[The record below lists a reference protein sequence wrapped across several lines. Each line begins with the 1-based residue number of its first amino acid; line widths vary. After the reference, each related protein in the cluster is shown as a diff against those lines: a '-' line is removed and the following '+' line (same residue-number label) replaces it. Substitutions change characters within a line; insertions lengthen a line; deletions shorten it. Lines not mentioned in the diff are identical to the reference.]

1 MENSLSLY
9 KIFCPIWRNFLI
21 ANKGCQIDLSQVDLN
36 FDSFNYFDRNLRGKK
51 LLIING
57 DRNHFIN
64 LVRKVSDNYDQITDG
79 IQRNT
84 FEIIDFRRYFAESI
98 FSPALIWLLKLC
110 LCKIH
115 VIIFRYFKCLNATDV
130 LMSIVA
136 DHLIDN
142 NVTDIHMFTSNS
154 RIAEFVRIISIL
166 HGVNCTE
173 FLHGISS
180 DAFGDYYTIL
190 ESLAYASGAK
200 LKYVNMLPKLPQ
212 PPSVEQNLVYVN
224 GVQLYYKNED
234 KWIESNNP
242 IYDVI
247 IVGGAV
253 SYENYLT
260 SKYHLNE
267 LKLINYCLAN
277 GFSIAYC
284 PHPKIANYITKNLP
298 AGVVITTIA
307 KSILASRVIV
317 GHYSTVLFSAHLMD
331 LKVLVF
337 NDAINVLPKNILD
350 MFSNVD
356 EYIYSDQI
364 LSSILSSPVKIFELY
379 RL

>member
-142 NVTDIHMFTSNS
+142 NVTD
-154 RIAEFVRIISIL
+154 
-166 HGVNCTE
+166 
-173 FLHGISS
+173 
-180 DAFGDYYTIL
+180 
-190 ESLAYASGAK
+190 
-200 LKYVNMLPKLPQ
+200 
-212 PPSVEQNLVYVN
+212 
-224 GVQLYYKNED
+224 
-234 KWIESNNP
+234 
-242 IYDVI
+242 
-247 IVGGAV
+247 
-253 SYENYLT
+253 
-260 SKYHLNE
+260 
-267 LKLINYCLAN
+267 
-277 GFSIAYC
+277 
-284 PHPKIANYITKNLP
+284 KI
-298 AGVVITTIA
+298 G
-307 KSILASRVIV
+307 R
-317 GHYSTVLFSAHLMD
+317 AH
-331 LKVLVF
+331 V
-337 NDAINVLPKNILD
+337 
-350 MFSNVD
+350 
-356 EYIYSDQI
+356 
-364 LSSILSSPVKIFELY
+364 
-379 RL
+379 